1 MAFTFSHCTLRGYLL
16 RRSCELLSTLKLL
29 LHPTKHDI
37 LHSKHISVEVIDQK
51 DKLGVTLKEQPP
63 KKTPAANIS
72 TPWAV
77 QLMHREG
84 KWPSRH
90 TWKKHVFILPTVF
103 KSAVET
109 RCTVYRLVGLLYS
122 LRVFFQN
129 LCSFIALKF
138 THEHNFSS
146 QKIRY

>member
-1 MAFTFSHCTLRGYLL
+1 MAFTFSHCTLQGYLL

-37 LHSKHISVEVIDQK
+37 LHSKHISVEVTDQK
-51 DKLGVTLKEQPP
+51 DKLWVTLTEQLP

-72 TPWAV
+72 TPRAA

-90 TWKKHVFILPTVF
+90 TGTKHVFILLTLF
-103 KSAVET
+103 KSAAET
-109 RCTVYRLVGLLYS
+109 RCTVYRLGLLYS
-122 LRVFFQN
+122 LRVLFQN

-146 QKIRY
+146 QNIRC